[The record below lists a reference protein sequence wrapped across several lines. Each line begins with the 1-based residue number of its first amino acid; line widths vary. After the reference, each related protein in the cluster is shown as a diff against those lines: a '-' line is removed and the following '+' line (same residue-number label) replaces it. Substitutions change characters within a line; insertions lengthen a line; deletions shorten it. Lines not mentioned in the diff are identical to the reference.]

1 MRIQIWILG
10 MVIGLLPFYS
20 CNDDEEDGEEVN
32 GIYANE
38 SPVRAKIR
46 FGVNMNW
53 NSTIGLTDC

>member
-1 MRIQIWILG
+1 

-38 SPVRAKIR
+38 SPVRVKIR